1 MRNLRL
7 ALLAYTLLLVGCYDS
22 RNTRSLQQNTADVT
36 AAAKRSAGAVAR
48 GVFEGLTRKGPIDL
62 NRASA
67 ADLGKL
73 PGLTD
78 ADVKAIIKAR
88 PYDNTSQLI
97 KRRILSKAKYNA
109 IKSQIGVK

>member
-1 MRNLRL
+1 MRHLKP
-7 ALLAYTLLLVGCYDS
+7 ALLVFTLLLAGCYDS
-22 RNTRSLQQNTADVT
+22 RNTRSLQQHTADAT

-48 GVFEGLTRKGPIDL
+48 GVFEGLTRKGPLDL
-62 NRASA
+62 NHASA

-78 ADVKAIIKAR
+78 ADVRAIIKAR
-88 PYDNTSQLI
+88 PYDNTSQLV
-97 KRRILSKAKYNA
+97 KRRILSKTKYNA